1 MQADRQEESMVTY
14 GYTAIDKLGKEIKGS
29 IEGENENIAMAQL
42 RQKGLLPIEVREQN
56 LLTKDLDFDFSN
68 VTPRDLSVFCRQF
81 HSMNRAGVTILEAL
95 RLLADQTE
103 SKKLKKAI
111 REVQGKV
118 EKGESL
124 AFALAEHPKV
134 FPKLMITTIAAGEAS
149 GSIDIAFERMSVH
162 FEKAA
167 KTKALIKK
175 AMIYPAVVAI
185 VAIAVVIVMLIVVI
199 PNYTSMFEDLDVEL
213 PALTVAVVNAS
224 NFIMQKWFIL
234 LPIVIGIVFAV
245 RYFIASEIGQL
256 TVGRLAIRIPVVKNL
271 SVKNASSQLARTLST
286 LLSSGVP
293 LIEAVEITANTMGNV
308 LFKNALLKAKE
319 EIIGGVPLSGPLER
333 CGLFPP
339 MVYHM
344 ISIGEEAGTTEE
356 MLEKLADYYDE
367 EVEMATQSLMAAME
381 PMIIIV
387 MAAIVG
393 VLIAAVMAPM
403 MEMYTGL
410 DNI

>member
-1 MQADRQEESMVTY
+1 MATY

-29 IEGENENIAMAQL
+29 VEGDNENIAMASL

-56 LLTKDLDFDFSN
+56 LLTRDLSFDFGS

-81 HSMNRAGVTILEAL
+81 HSMTRAGVTILEAL
-95 RLLADQTE
+95 RLLGEQTE
-103 SKKLKKAI
+103 SGKLKKAVK
-111 REVQGKV
+111 EVQAKV
-118 EKGESL
+118 EKGEAL
-124 AFALAEHPKV
+124 AFALGEHPNV

-167 KTKALIKK
+167 KTRALIKK
-175 AMIYPAVVAI
+175 AMIYPAVVAM
-185 VAIAVVIVMLIVVI
+185 VAVVVVIVMLIVVI
-199 PNYTSMFEDLDVEL
+199 PNYTSMFEDLGVEL
-213 PALTVAVVNAS
+213 PALTVAVINAS
-224 NFIMQKWFIL
+224 DFIIHNWYFLI
-234 LPIVIGIVFAV
+234 PAVIGIVVAL
-245 RYFIASEIGQL
+245 RYFLASEIGQL
-256 TVGRLAIRIPVVKNL
+256 TVGRLAIRIPIVKNL

-308 LFKNALLKAKE
+308 LYKNALLKAKE

-410 DNI
+410 DNL

>member
-1 MQADRQEESMVTY
+1 MATY

-29 IEGENENIAMAQL
+29 IEGENENIAMASL

-56 LLTKDLDFDFSN
+56 LLTRDLSFDFGS

-81 HSMNRAGVTILEAL
+81 HSMTRAGVTILEAL
-95 RLLADQTE
+95 RLLGEQTE
-103 SKKLKKAI
+103 SGKLKKAVK
-111 REVQGKV
+111 EVQAKV
-118 EKGESL
+118 EKGEAL
-124 AFALAEHPKV
+124 AFALGEHPNV

-167 KTKALIKK
+167 KTRALIKK
-175 AMIYPAVVAI
+175 AMIYPAVVAM
-185 VAIAVVIVMLIVVI
+185 VAVVVVIVMLIVVI
-199 PNYTSMFEDLDVEL
+199 PNYTSMFEDLGVEL
-213 PALTVAVVNAS
+213 PALTVAVINAS
-224 NFIMQKWFIL
+224 DFIIHNWYFLI
-234 LPIVIGIVFAV
+234 PAVIGIVVAL
-245 RYFIASEIGQL
+245 RYFLASEIGQL
-256 TVGRLAIRIPVVKNL
+256 TVGRLAIRIPIVKNL

-308 LFKNALLKAKE
+308 LYKNALLKAKE

-410 DNI
+410 DNL